1 MDNTSCQQKMTT
13 QYLHTKLI
21 AFFLA
26 GCLLIVSCS
35 EKQEAPTNLKK
46 KVGVETAQYVTVR
59 YSVGKTRKAF
69 LSAPLMNRVADTVVY
84 TEFPSK
90 VHVDFYDA
98 DTLESKLDAHYAKY
112 KENESRIFLKD
123 SVTVINIKG
132 DTLHAKTLYWDKNRT
147 GAEFYTSDSIW
158 IRTKTQI
165 INGIGLDAQQDFK
178 AWHIVRPTGFI
189 EVQNAEMP
197 K

>member
-1 MDNTSCQQKMTT
+1 MTH
-13 QYLHTKLI
+13 QYLHIKIILLFLTGS
-21 AFFLA
+21 FFIV
-26 GCLLIVSCS
+26 GCG
-35 EKQEAPTNLKK
+35 EKEKAAVDTGKK
-46 KVGVETAQYVTVR
+46 IGVEIAKDVVVR
-59 YSVGKTRKAF
+59 YSVGSTRKAF
-69 LSAPLMNRVADTVVY
+69 LSAPLMYRVADTSVY
-84 TEFPSK
+84 TEFPHT
-90 VHVDFYDA
+90 VHVDFYNA

-112 KENESRIFLKD
+112 KENESKIFLKD

-178 AWHIVRPTGFI
+178 AWHIVKPTGFI

>member
-1 MDNTSCQQKMTT
+1 MTT
-13 QYLHTKLI
+13 QYLHTKMI
-21 AFFLA
+21 AVFLTS
-26 GCLLIVSCS
+26 CLFIVSCG

-46 KVGVETAQYVTVR
+46 KVGVEIAQYVTVR

-69 LSAPLMNRVADTVVY
+69 LSAPLMNRVADTIVY
-84 TEFPSK
+84 TEFPNK
-90 VHVDFYDA
+90 VHVDFYNA

-112 KENESRIFLKD
+112 KETESRIFLKD

-189 EVQNAEMP
+189 QVQSAEMP